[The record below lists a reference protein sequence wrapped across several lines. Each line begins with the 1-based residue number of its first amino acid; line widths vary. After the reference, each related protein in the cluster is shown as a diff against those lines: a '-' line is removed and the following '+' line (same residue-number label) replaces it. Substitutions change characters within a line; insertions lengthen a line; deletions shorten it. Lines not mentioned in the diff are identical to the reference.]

1 MTESFESAQE
11 PKAESTKVGRP
22 KHILVTATVAVVIV
36 VVVLLAVMLSPQ
48 YSPLASIHDADD
60 DGVADS
66 DDAFPDDASETADT
80 DEDGYGDNCDCF
92 PEDDEEWEDSDEDG
106 VGDNGD
112 EFPEDSNEWEDTDGD
127 GYGDN
132 GDEFPDDPDEWN
144 DTDGDGIGD
153 NSDAFPNDTLNSALC
168 YTFTVD
174 EILIGFGAL
183 CINALAD
190 ILWNDLMIN
199 LSDGT
204 DIASWDDIRSED
216 FPDYY
221 WSLPVGILN
230 LGGYDIKL
238 IAWET
243 QNDDYLS
250 VGDYLM
256 FKFEESIPENVTYS
270 VSITSK
276 STGAELAYFDLSAA
290 M

>member
-92 PEDDEEWEDSDEDG
+92 PEDDEEWED
-106 VGDNGD
+106 
-112 EFPEDSNEWEDTDGD
+112 TDGD

-132 GDEFPDDPDEWN
+132 GDEFPDNPDEWN
-144 DTDGDGIGD
+144 DADGDGIGD
-153 NSDAFPNDTLNSALC
+153 NSDAFPNDPLNSALC

-256 FKFEESIPENVTYS
+256 LKFEESIPENVTYS

-276 STGAELAYFDLSAA
+276 STGAELASFDLSVAT
-290 M
+290 